1 MELRDFIVTPL
12 LVIVIYIVAYYVRP
26 FCTDHLTKP
35 YFIPALTV
43 KMLGAIAVGL
53 VYQFYYESGD
63 TFTYHTHGS
72 RVIWEAF
79 MDSPIDGT
87 RIFFAQGTYGPGLWE
102 IADQIWFWRDP
113 RSFFVIQ
120 IATLFDLLTFS
131 TYSATAVLFSVV
143 AFIGGWLLYL
153 VFYKSHPLAH
163 RVLAYCCLFVP
174 SVVFWGSGLLKDTI
188 TLAFAGVITYC
199 FYKILIEK
207 RFSVGYFLLLIFS
220 FYMVYSI
227 KKYIL
232 ISLVI
237 GLIVWIAS
245 RLYFRVHSSML
256 RILLIPII
264 LLLTGVIT
272 YFSIDKITEDDARY
286 SLENIAQTSKITAYD
301 IRYGWGARTGDG
313 SGYTLGELDG
323 SWQSMV
329 RLAPQA
335 INVSLFRPYLW
346 EVRNPLMALSA
357 LESLITL
364 LATIFVLI
372 QVRSYLFYY
381 IRAEVIFCLVF
392 ALIFAFGVGVSSYN
406 FGTLARY
413 KIPLLPFYWSALAII
428 YSSWAHDR
436 KAALKSKEVA

>member
-1 MELRDFIVTPL
+1 MMV
-12 LVIVIYIVAYYVRP
+12 YIVAYYVRP
-26 FCTDHLTKP
+26 FCTDSTNRV

-43 KMLGAIAVGL
+43 KIFGAIAVGL
-53 VYQFYYESGD
+53 IYQFYYTSGD

-72 RVIWEAF
+72 RLIWEAF
-79 MDSPIDGT
+79 MDSPLEGI
-87 RIFFAQGTYGPGLWE
+87 RIYFAHGTYGPGLWE

-120 IATLFDLLTFS
+120 MATIFDLFTFS

-143 AFIGGWLLYL
+143 AFIGGWMLYL
-153 VFYKSHPLAH
+153 VFYKSHPHAH
-163 RVLAYCCLFVP
+163 QVLAFCCLFVP
-174 SVVFWGSGLLKDTI
+174 SVVFWGSGLLKDTV
-188 TLAFAGVITYC
+188 TLAFAGMSTFC

-207 RFSVGYFLLLIFS
+207 RISIGYLVLLVVS
-220 FYMVYSI
+220 FYVIYSI

-245 RLYFRVHSSML
+245 RFYFQVRSYML
-256 RILLIPII
+256 RILLVPIVLI
-264 LLLTGVIT
+264 VSLAIT
-272 YFSIDKITEDDARY
+272 YVSISKITEDDARY

-313 SGYTLGELDG
+313 SGYSLGELDG
-323 SWQSMV
+323 SWQSMILV
-329 RLAPQA
+329 APGA
-335 INVSLFRPYLW
+335 VNVSLFRPYLW
-346 EVRNPLMALSA
+346 EANNPLMALSA
-357 LESLITL
+357 LESFITL
-364 LATIFVLI
+364 LATILVLI

-392 ALIFAFGVGVSSYN
+392 ALIFAFGVGASSYN
-406 FGTLARY
+406 FGTLSRY

-428 YSSWAHDR
+428 YTSWARDR
-436 KAALKSKEVA
+436 KAALRATET

>member
-1 MELRDFIVTPL
+1 MMV
-12 LVIVIYIVAYYVRP
+12 YIVAYYVRP
-26 FCTDHLTKP
+26 FCTDSTNRV

-43 KMLGAIAVGL
+43 KIFGAIAVGL
-53 VYQFYYESGD
+53 IYQFYYTSGD

-72 RVIWEAF
+72 RLIWEAF
-79 MDSPIDGT
+79 MNSPLEGI
-87 RIFFAQGTYGPGLWE
+87 RIYFAHGTYGPGLWE

-120 IATLFDLLTFS
+120 MATIFDLFTFS

-143 AFIGGWLLYL
+143 AFIGGWMLYL
-153 VFYKSHPLAH
+153 VFYKSHPHAH
-163 RVLAYCCLFVP
+163 QVLAFCCLFVP
-174 SVVFWGSGLLKDTI
+174 SVVFWGSGLLKDTV
-188 TLAFAGVITYC
+188 TLAFAGMSTFC

-207 RFSVGYFLLLIFS
+207 RISVGYLVLLVVS
-220 FYMVYSI
+220 FYIIYSI

-245 RLYFRVHSSML
+245 RFYFQVRSYML
-256 RILLIPII
+256 RILLVPIVLI
-264 LLLTGVIT
+264 VSLAIT
-272 YFSIDKITEDDARY
+272 YVSISKITEDDARY

-313 SGYTLGELDG
+313 SGYSLGELDG

-329 RLAPQA
+329 LVAPGA
-335 INVSLFRPYLW
+335 MNVSLFRPYLW
-346 EVRNPLMALSA
+346 EANNPLMALSA
-357 LESLITL
+357 LESFITL
-364 LATIFVLI
+364 LATILVLV

-392 ALIFAFGVGVSSYN
+392 ALIFAFGVGASSYN
-406 FGTLARY
+406 FGTLSRY

-428 YSSWAHDR
+428 YTSWARDR
-436 KAALKSKEVA
+436 KAPLRATEA

>member
-1 MELRDFIVTPL
+1 MMV
-12 LVIVIYIVAYYVRP
+12 YIVAYYVRP
-26 FCTDHLTKP
+26 FCTDSTNRV

-43 KMLGAIAVGL
+43 KIFGAIAVGL
-53 VYQFYYESGD
+53 IYQFYYTSGD

-72 RVIWEAF
+72 RLIWEAF
-79 MDSPIDGT
+79 MDSPLEGI
-87 RIFFAQGTYGPGLWE
+87 RIYFAHGTYGPGLWE

-120 IATLFDLLTFS
+120 MATIFDLFTFS

-143 AFIGGWLLYL
+143 AFIGGWMLYL
-153 VFYKSHPLAH
+153 VFYKSHPHAH
-163 RVLAYCCLFVP
+163 QVLAFCCLFVP
-174 SVVFWGSGLLKDTI
+174 SVVFWGSGLLKDTV
-188 TLAFAGVITYC
+188 TLAFAGMSTFC

-207 RFSVGYFLLLIFS
+207 RISIGYLVLLVVS
-220 FYMVYSI
+220 FYVIYSI

-245 RLYFRVHSSML
+245 RFYFQVRSYML
-256 RILLIPII
+256 RILLVPIVLI
-264 LLLTGVIT
+264 VSLAIT
-272 YFSIDKITEDDARY
+272 YVSISKITEDDARY

-313 SGYTLGELDG
+313 SGYSLGELDG
-323 SWQSMV
+323 SWQSMILV
-329 RLAPQA
+329 APGA
-335 INVSLFRPYLW
+335 VNVSLFRPYLW
-346 EVRNPLMALSA
+346 EANNPLMALSA
-357 LESLITL
+357 LESFITL
-364 LATIFVLI
+364 LATILVLI

-392 ALIFAFGVGVSSYN
+392 ALIFAFGVGASSYN
-406 FGTLARY
+406 FGTLSRY

-428 YSSWAHDR
+428 YTSWARDR
-436 KAALKSKEVA
+436 KAALRANEVA

>member
-1 MELRDFIVTPL
+1 MMV
-12 LVIVIYIVAYYVRP
+12 YIVAYYVRP
-26 FCTDHLTKP
+26 FCTDSTNRV

-43 KMLGAIAVGL
+43 KIFGAIAVGL
-53 VYQFYYESGD
+53 IYQFYYTSGD

-72 RVIWEAF
+72 RLIWEAF
-79 MDSPIDGT
+79 MNSPLEGI
-87 RIFFAQGTYGPGLWE
+87 RIYFAHGTYGPGLWE

-120 IATLFDLLTFS
+120 MATIFDLFTFS

-143 AFIGGWLLYL
+143 AFIGGWMLYL
-153 VFYKSHPLAH
+153 VFYKSHPHAH
-163 RVLAYCCLFVP
+163 QVLAFCCLFVP
-174 SVVFWGSGLLKDTI
+174 SVVFWGSGLLKDTV
-188 TLAFAGVITYC
+188 TLAFAGMSTFC

-207 RFSVGYFLLLIFS
+207 RISVGYLVLLVVS
-220 FYMVYSI
+220 FYIIYSI

-245 RLYFRVHSSML
+245 RFYFQVRSYML
-256 RILLIPII
+256 RILLVPIVLI
-264 LLLTGVIT
+264 VSLAIT
-272 YFSIDKITEDDARY
+272 YVSISKITEDDARY

-313 SGYTLGELDG
+313 SGYSLGELDG
-323 SWQSMV
+323 SWQSMILV
-329 RLAPQA
+329 APGA
-335 INVSLFRPYLW
+335 VNVSLFRPYLW
-346 EVRNPLMALSA
+346 EANNPLMALSA
-357 LESLITL
+357 LESFITL
-364 LATIFVLI
+364 LATILVLI

-392 ALIFAFGVGVSSYN
+392 ALIFAFGVGASSYN
-406 FGTLARY
+406 FGTLSRY

-428 YSSWAHDR
+428 YTSWARDR
-436 KAALKSKEVA
+436 KAALRATEA

>member
-1 MELRDFIVTPL
+1 MMV
-12 LVIVIYIVAYYVRP
+12 YIVAYYVRP
-26 FCTDHLTKP
+26 FCTDSTNRV

-43 KMLGAIAVGL
+43 KIFGAIAVGL
-53 VYQFYYESGD
+53 IYQFYYTSGD

-72 RVIWEAF
+72 RLIWEAF
-79 MDSPIDGT
+79 MDSPLEGI
-87 RIFFAQGTYGPGLWE
+87 RIYFAHGTYGPGLWE

-120 IATLFDLLTFS
+120 MATIFDLFTFS

-143 AFIGGWLLYL
+143 AFIGGWMLYL
-153 VFYKSHPLAH
+153 VFYKSHPHAH
-163 RVLAYCCLFVP
+163 QVLAFCCLFVP
-174 SVVFWGSGLLKDTI
+174 SVVFWGSGLLKDTV
-188 TLAFAGVITYC
+188 TLAFAGMSTFC

-207 RFSVGYFLLLIFS
+207 RISVGYLVLLVVS
-220 FYMVYSI
+220 FYIIYSI

-245 RLYFRVHSSML
+245 RFYFQVRSYML
-256 RILLIPII
+256 RILLVPIVLI
-264 LLLTGVIT
+264 VSLAIT
-272 YFSIDKITEDDARY
+272 YVSISKITEDDARY

-313 SGYTLGELDG
+313 SGYSLGELDG
-323 SWQSMV
+323 SWQSMILV
-329 RLAPQA
+329 APGA
-335 INVSLFRPYLW
+335 VNVSLFRPYLW
-346 EVRNPLMALSA
+346 EANNPLMALSA
-357 LESLITL
+357 LESFITL
-364 LATIFVLI
+364 LATILVLI

-392 ALIFAFGVGVSSYN
+392 ALIFAFGVGASSYN
-406 FGTLARY
+406 FGTLSRY

-428 YSSWAHDR
+428 YTSWARDR
-436 KAALKSKEVA
+436 KAALRATEA

>member
-1 MELRDFIVTPL
+1 MMV
-12 LVIVIYIVAYYVRP
+12 YIVAYYVRP
-26 FCTDHLTKP
+26 FCTDSTNRV

-43 KMLGAIAVGL
+43 KIFGAIAVGL
-53 VYQFYYESGD
+53 IYQFYYTSGD

-72 RVIWEAF
+72 RLIWEAF
-79 MDSPIDGT
+79 MDSPLEGI
-87 RIFFAQGTYGPGLWE
+87 RIYFAHGTYGPGLWE

-120 IATLFDLLTFS
+120 MATIFDLFTFS

-143 AFIGGWLLYL
+143 AFIGGWMLYL
-153 VFYKSHPLAH
+153 VFYKSHPHAH
-163 RVLAYCCLFVP
+163 QVLAFCCLFVP
-174 SVVFWGSGLLKDTI
+174 SVVFWGSGLLKDTV
-188 TLAFAGVITYC
+188 TLAFAGMSTFC

-207 RFSVGYFLLLIFS
+207 RISIGYLVLLVVS
-220 FYMVYSI
+220 FYVIYSI

-245 RLYFRVHSSML
+245 RFYFQVRSYML
-256 RILLIPII
+256 RILLVPIVLI
-264 LLLTGVIT
+264 VSLAIT
-272 YFSIDKITEDDARY
+272 YVSISKITEDDARY

-313 SGYTLGELDG
+313 SGYSLGELDG
-323 SWQSMV
+323 SWQSMILV
-329 RLAPQA
+329 APGA
-335 INVSLFRPYLW
+335 VNVSLFRPYLW
-346 EVRNPLMALSA
+346 EANNPLMALSA
-357 LESLITL
+357 LESFITL
-364 LATIFVLI
+364 LATILVFI

-392 ALIFAFGVGVSSYN
+392 ALIFAFGVGASSYN
-406 FGTLARY
+406 FGTLSRY

-428 YSSWAHDR
+428 YTSWARDR
-436 KAALKSKEVA
+436 KAALRATEA

>member
-1 MELRDFIVTPL
+1 MMV
-12 LVIVIYIVAYYVRP
+12 YIVAYYVRP
-26 FCTDHLTKP
+26 FCTDSTNRV

-43 KMLGAIAVGL
+43 KIFGAIAVGL
-53 VYQFYYESGD
+53 IYQFYYTSGD

-72 RVIWEAF
+72 RLIWEAF
-79 MDSPIDGT
+79 MNSPLEGI
-87 RIFFAQGTYGPGLWE
+87 RIYFAHGTYGPGLWE

-120 IATLFDLLTFS
+120 MATIFDLFTFS

-143 AFIGGWLLYL
+143 AFIGGWMLYL
-153 VFYKSHPLAH
+153 VFYKSHPHAH
-163 RVLAYCCLFVP
+163 QVLAFCCLFVP
-174 SVVFWGSGLLKDTI
+174 SVVFWGSGLLKDTV
-188 TLAFAGVITYC
+188 TLAFAGMSTFC

-207 RFSVGYFLLLIFS
+207 RISVGYLVLLVVS
-220 FYMVYSI
+220 FYIIYSI

-245 RLYFRVHSSML
+245 RFYFQVRSYML
-256 RILLIPII
+256 RILLVPIVLI
-264 LLLTGVIT
+264 VSLAIT
-272 YFSIDKITEDDARY
+272 YVSISKITEDDARY

-313 SGYTLGELDG
+313 SGYSLGELDG
-323 SWQSMV
+323 SWQSMILV
-329 RLAPQA
+329 APGA

-346 EVRNPLMALSA
+346 EANNPLMALSA
-357 LESLITL
+357 LESFITL
-364 LATIFVLI
+364 LATILVLI

-392 ALIFAFGVGVSSYN
+392 ALIFAFGVGASSYN
-406 FGTLARY
+406 FGTLSRY

-428 YSSWAHDR
+428 YTSWARDR
-436 KAALKSKEVA
+436 KAALRATEA

>member
-1 MELRDFIVTPL
+1 MMV
-12 LVIVIYIVAYYVRP
+12 YIVAYYVRP
-26 FCTDHLTKP
+26 FCTDSTNRV

-43 KMLGAIAVGL
+43 KIFGAIAVGL
-53 VYQFYYESGD
+53 IYQFYYTSGD

-72 RVIWEAF
+72 RLIWEAF
-79 MDSPIDGT
+79 MDSPLEGI
-87 RIFFAQGTYGPGLWE
+87 RIYFAHGTYGPGLWE

-120 IATLFDLLTFS
+120 MATIFDLFTFS

-143 AFIGGWLLYL
+143 AFIGGWMLYL
-153 VFYKSHPLAH
+153 VFYKSHPHAH
-163 RVLAYCCLFVP
+163 QVLAFCCLFVP
-174 SVVFWGSGLLKDTI
+174 SVVFWGSGLLKDTV
-188 TLAFAGVITYC
+188 TLAFAGMSTFC

-207 RFSVGYFLLLIFS
+207 RISIGYLVLLVVS
-220 FYMVYSI
+220 FYVIYSI

-245 RLYFRVHSSML
+245 RFYFQVRSYML
-256 RILLIPII
+256 RILLVPIVLI
-264 LLLTGVIT
+264 VSLAIT
-272 YFSIDKITEDDARY
+272 YVSISKITEDDARY

-313 SGYTLGELDG
+313 SGYSLGELDG

-329 RLAPQA
+329 LVAPGA
-335 INVSLFRPYLW
+335 VNVSLFRPYLW
-346 EVRNPLMALSA
+346 EANNPLMALSA
-357 LESLITL
+357 LESFITL
-364 LATIFVLI
+364 LATILVLI

-392 ALIFAFGVGVSSYN
+392 ALIFAFGVGASSYN
-406 FGTLARY
+406 FGTLSRY

-428 YSSWAHDR
+428 YTSWARDR
-436 KAALKSKEVA
+436 KANLRAT

>member
-1 MELRDFIVTPL
+1 MMV
-12 LVIVIYIVAYYVRP
+12 YIVAYYVRP
-26 FCTDHLTKP
+26 FCTDSTNRV

-43 KMLGAIAVGL
+43 KIFGAIAVGL
-53 VYQFYYESGD
+53 IYQFYYTSGD

-72 RVIWEAF
+72 RLIWEAF
-79 MDSPIDGT
+79 MNSPLEGI
-87 RIFFAQGTYGPGLWE
+87 RIYFAHGTYGPGLWE

-120 IATLFDLLTFS
+120 MATIFDLFTFS

-143 AFIGGWLLYL
+143 AFIGGWMLYL
-153 VFYKSHPLAH
+153 VFYKSHPHAH
-163 RVLAYCCLFVP
+163 QVLAFCCLFVP
-174 SVVFWGSGLLKDTI
+174 SVVFWGSGLLKDTV
-188 TLAFAGVITYC
+188 TLAFAGMSTFC

-207 RFSVGYFLLLIFS
+207 RISIGYLVLLVVS
-220 FYMVYSI
+220 FYIIYSI

-245 RLYFRVHSSML
+245 RFYFQVRSYML
-256 RILLIPII
+256 RILLVPIVLI
-264 LLLTGVIT
+264 VSLAIT
-272 YFSIDKITEDDARY
+272 YVSISKITEDDARY

-313 SGYTLGELDG
+313 SGYSLGELDG
-323 SWQSMV
+323 SWQSMILV
-329 RLAPQA
+329 APGA
-335 INVSLFRPYLW
+335 VNVSLFRPYLW
-346 EVRNPLMALSA
+346 EANNPLMALSA
-357 LESLITL
+357 LESFITL
-364 LATIFVLI
+364 LATILVLI

-392 ALIFAFGVGVSSYN
+392 ALIFAFGVGASSYN
-406 FGTLARY
+406 FGTLSRY

-428 YSSWAHDR
+428 YTSWARDR
-436 KAALKSKEVA
+436 KAALRATEA